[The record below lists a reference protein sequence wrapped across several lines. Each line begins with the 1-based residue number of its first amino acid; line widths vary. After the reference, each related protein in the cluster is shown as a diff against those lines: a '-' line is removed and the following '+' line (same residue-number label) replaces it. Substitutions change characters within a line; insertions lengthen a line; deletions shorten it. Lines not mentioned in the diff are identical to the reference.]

1 MDYLGQEKKESYAG
15 DFVLENQTTSE
26 NFRNVSKAWYDKCKT
41 YDEVL
46 DQIADDQN
54 KIEDIRAPL
63 SEFTPVVNDD
73 GNAVLKYKDG
83 REFEPTDHS
92 LKNIAVAGKTSDW
105 FLRDLRNDKLDTH
118 GETVYK
124 RNSGDA
130 ELLVH
135 CLKQTLWHENRFDQ
149 DVERLWR
156 TWDNGTLR
164 AMLSNKYAIVNN
176 QWMMEVVRETIP
188 QGMVSHWRG
197 NADNIFGN
205 ILIPDSI
212 REEDDSDYGGM
223 LSIGNSEIGMR
234 RISSTPS
241 VFRAICMNGCIW
253 DQEKGKSIGQVHRGS
268 IDLEALKYDI
278 QHNLN
283 QQVPLMNNGIDLL
296 LKLRE
301 FGSNGVPMSKIV
313 GQVCSDYK
321 VTKKHSYG
329 VLKAFLVEKSE
340 VEELAKSAF
349 GVANAFTR
357 FGQTLDDSSWVKFDE
372 IGGKIANITESKW
385 NSTIERAKSL
395 DEKDLDKVFGSIAA

>member
-1 MDYLGQEKKESYAG
+1 MSHTKAKNTRARTFNRLATQFIVLYMGKTTKKLKLRLDICRYIWQNESNTFTALFFERKQIYGLLRTRKKESYAG

-234 RISSTPS
+234 RISST
-241 VFRAICMNGCIW
+241 
-253 DQEKGKSIGQVHRGS
+253 
-268 IDLEALKYDI
+268 
-278 QHNLN
+278 
-283 QQVPLMNNGIDLL
+283 LL
-296 LKLRE
+296 
-301 FGSNGVPMSKIV
+301 
-313 GQVCSDYK
+313 CSEPF
-321 VTKKHSYG
+321 V
-329 VLKAFLVEKSE
+329 
-340 VEELAKSAF
+340 
-349 GVANAFTR
+349 
-357 FGQTLDDSSWVKFDE
+357 
-372 IGGKIANITESKW
+372 
-385 NSTIERAKSL
+385 
-395 DEKDLDKVFGSIAA
+395 